1 MANLSSPGGASGKR
15 THLPMQ
21 EMQVLPLG
29 QEDPLRKEVAT
40 HSSIRAWKIP
50 RTEEPGGLQSIG
62 LQRVR
67 HD

>member
-15 THLPMQ
+15 TRLPMQ

-50 RTEEPGGLQSIG
+50 WREEPGRLQSIG
-62 LQRVR
+62 VTKSWT
-67 HD
+67 